1 MTTSSSPTLPV
12 ALAILDGTPET
23 LRALIAGVPTEL
35 LLHGVE
41 GAWSVRDVMA
51 HLFVN
56 DAIALD
62 RFRRMTD
69 EDAPA
74 IESFDEEATLA
85 ASPAR
90 KYAIHT
96 LLYRVTFGRFKL
108 MQYVHTLTEEQ
119 LQRTGEHSDVG
130 TMRSIELVHH
140 LAYHDLNHM
149 RQIATLLA
157 EHLDEARGPLRAF

>member
-1 MTTSSSPTLPV
+1 MD
-12 ALAILDGTPET
+12 AIDGILEGTPVT
-23 LRALIAGVPTEL
+23 LRALIAGVPTEM

-41 GAWSVRDVMA
+41 DAWSVRDVMA
-51 HLFVN
+51 HLFVS
-56 DAIALD
+56 DAIALE

-69 EDAPA
+69 EDGPA
-74 IESFDEEATLA
+74 IEGFDEEATLD

-108 MQYVHTLTEEQ
+108 TQYLRTLNDEQ
-119 LQRTGEHSDVG
+119 QRTGEHSDVG

-140 LAYHDLNHM
+140 LAYHDLNHV
-149 RQIATLLA
+149 RQIATLLGDQ
-157 EHLDEARGPLRAF
+157 LDDARGPLRAF